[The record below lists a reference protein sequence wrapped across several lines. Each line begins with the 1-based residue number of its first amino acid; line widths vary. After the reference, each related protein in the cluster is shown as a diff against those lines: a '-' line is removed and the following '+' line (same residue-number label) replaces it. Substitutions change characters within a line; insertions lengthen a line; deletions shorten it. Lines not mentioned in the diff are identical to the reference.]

1 MLLAHSAVDCN
12 GTRLLLSTRETRQP
26 RGVYLLPTV
35 CQPDMSISP
44 QARGVRGTI
53 RLARLLDFAMDQ
65 ANDGIAIMKFTGNPD
80 TPIRI
85 VYANRSIERISGFSR
100 DELLDP
106 TNPFL
111 RAQPQNRERYDALLA
126 QVRDGKQVRFEIELT
141 GKDRSTWAE
150 IRWSPLRYSDEDVT
164 HYVAVLRDITAQEQ
178 LNQFE
183 SVLSRTSDFVLTTDA
198 VRPSEGG
205 PTISY
210 ANQAFSSLVGLTHER
225 VVGARL
231 AAFFSPTNR
240 ARVLNE
246 IAGKLE
252 RHQDISHELRLH
264 RAGDGHPWVELSGH
278 TVRDEHGS
286 VKSWVF
292 IGKDISVRKQ
302 GYVQT
307 AQLMR
312 ALDLADEPI
321 AIYDI
326 VGPLDLKLQHTN
338 ECAARLGEPLLE
350 KLLRDPS
357 QRERIESLWPSLR
370 AGTIVRILVQVA
382 EEDTSRWVTLVLQP
396 IKAAHAFGSLVVIEH
411 SVAPA
416 MRDSDNK
423 MQTMLALARE
433 ILSYLTRAARR
444 EAVVEVLRKEW
455 GAAAC
460 IRRTQQTAGVVLRPH
475 EGTGEAVVPPGV
487 LFAHEAAVQLSWP
500 EVLVPQRL
508 TALRVFLEALARP
521 EY

>member
-1 MLLAHSAVDCN
+1 
-12 GTRLLLSTRETRQP
+12 
-26 RGVYLLPTV
+26 
-35 CQPDMSISP
+35 
-44 QARGVRGTI
+44 
-53 RLARLLDFAMDQ
+53 MDQ
-65 ANDGIAIMKFTGNPD
+65 ANDGIAIMKFTGKAD

-85 VYANRSIERISGFSR
+85 VYANKAIERISGFTR

-111 RAQPQNRERYDALLA
+111 RAQPQNRERYDAFLA

-164 HYVAVLRDITAQEQ
+164 HYVAVLRDITAEEQ
-178 LNQFE
+178 LGQFQ

-198 VRPSEGG
+198 ARPSEGG

-210 ANQAFSSLVGLTHER
+210 ANPAFSSLVGLTHER

-231 AAFFSPTNR
+231 ATFFSPTNR
-240 ARVLNE
+240 PRVVNE
-246 IAGKLE
+246 IVAKLD
-252 RHQDISHELRLH
+252 RHQDISHELRLY

-278 TVRDEHGS
+278 TVRDEHGR

-321 AIYDI
+321 AIYDV
-326 VGPLDLKLQHTN
+326 VGPLDLHLQHVN
-338 ECAARLGEPLLE
+338 QCAAKVGEPLLE

-357 QRERIESLWPSLR
+357 QRERIESIWPSLR
-370 AGTIVRILVQVA
+370 SGTIVRVLVQVD
-382 EEDTSRWVTLVLQP
+382 EEDTTRWVTLVLQP
-396 IKAAHAFGSLVVIEH
+396 IKGAHTIDSLVAIEH
-411 SVAPA
+411 YVTSA

-423 MQTMLALARE
+423 VQAMLALAHE
-433 ILSYLTRAARR
+433 ILSYLTRATRR

-455 GAAAC
+455 GAATC

-475 EGTGEAVVPPGV
+475 ERTGEAVVPPGV
-487 LFAHEAAVQLSWP
+487 LFAHEAALQFSWA

-521 EY
+521 E